1 MKCCSITAYKQAQ
14 KYKTE
19 TQKYKTCYKSTVR
32 VITLTLT
39 VHVKHLYGDTCQSMA
54 GILAPPYIIL
64 SICSYFTNHLGYS
77 VQMKHASRYGQVL
90 GVDMKILPPPWS
102 LWGAGCPI
110 CIFGH
115 SLLSREPFQL
125 RHSNVSRRVVWSCQ
139 HQLSFLYYRL
149 TSIAVQTM
157 HRQCL
162 KCKNP

>member
-39 VHVKHLYGDTCQSMA
+39 LTLTVHVKHLYGDTCQSMA

-64 SICSYFTNHLGYS
+64 SIRSYLTNHLGYS

-90 GVDMKILPPPWS
+90 GVDMKIPPPGVS
-102 LWGAGCPI
+102 EGRGAPYVFLGTPSYLGNHFSYDTQMCHVASCGLVSI
-110 CIFGH
+110 SWVSCIIDW
-115 SLLSREPFQL
+115 Q
-125 RHSNVSRRVVWSCQ
+125 VSPS
-139 HQLSFLYYRL
+139 
-149 TSIAVQTM
+149 
-157 HRQCL
+157 RQCTDYV
-162 KCKNP
+162 

>member
-39 VHVKHLYGDTCQSMA
+39 LTLTVHVKHLYGDTCQSMA

-64 SICSYFTNHLGYS
+64 SIRSYLTNHLGYS

-90 GVDMKILPPPWS
+90 GVDMKIPPPLESLRGGVPHMYFWALPPIS
-102 LWGAGCPI
+102 GTISATTLKC
-110 CIFGH
+110 
-115 SLLSREPFQL
+115 
-125 RHSNVSRRVVWSCQ
+125 VTSRRVV
-139 HQLSFLYYRL
+139 LSASAEFL
-149 TSIAVQTM
+149 V
-157 HRQCL
+157 
-162 KCKNP
+162 

>member
-39 VHVKHLYGDTCQSMA
+39 LTVHVKHLYGDTCQSMA

-64 SICSYFTNHLGYS
+64 SIRSYFTNHLGYS

-90 GVDMKILPPPWS
+90 GVDMKILPPPLES
-102 LWGAGCPI
+102 LRGGVPHIYFWALLPI
-110 CIFGH
+110 SGTISATTLKC
-115 SLLSREPFQL
+115 
-125 RHSNVSRRVVWSCQ
+125 VTSRRVV
-139 HQLSFLYYRL
+139 LSASAEFLVL
-149 TSIAVQTM
+149 
-157 HRQCL
+157 
-162 KCKNP
+162 